1 MVLRVLEQDSQVAV
15 LPRRGVSVRR
25 RWTRSSRLYLAG
37 SVCAAVLAGLLVHGG
52 LEGVGSASAG
62 AGPQVAVVVAGQDV
76 SRGTPLQPSALHVV
90 RIPSAFAPPGA
101 VSGIRQAAGRVALT
115 DLAHGEVVTQTRLA
129 RVRAGPVASLV
140 PQGLRAFAVPT
151 SLPSGS
157 VAAGDRV
164 DVLGT
169 FGAGGAGQP
178 HTETVVEGVEVLL
191 VLGDR
196 DPAIGGGSALG
207 LDASAA
213 GAGSTV
219 TLIVLVGPDDE
230 ERLAYARAF
239 ANLEVAI
246 APPGA
251 G

>member
-1 MVLRVLEQDSQVAV
+1 VL
-15 LPRRGVSVRR
+15 R

-37 SVCAAVLAGLLVHGG
+37 SVGAAVLAGLLVHGG
-52 LEGVGSASAG
+52 LEGVSPGSVG
-62 AGPQVAVVVAGQDV
+62 AGPQVAVVVAGQGV
-76 SRGTPLQPSALHVV
+76 SRGTPVQPSELRVM

-115 DLAHGEVVTQTRLA
+115 DLAQGEVVTETRLA

-178 HTETVVEGVEVLL
+178 HTEMVVEGVEVLL

-207 LDASAA
+207 LDAAAA